1 MILLWCILAAYLAMS
16 VVTFIAYGIDK
27 KRAVAGKWR
36 TPEKTLH
43 CLELLGGWPGASA
56 GQVIFRHKRRKWQ
69 YMIVFVGIV
78 VLHVSAWALA
88 FRFFELRS

>member
-1 MILLWCILAAYLAMS
+1 MLMS
-16 VVTFIAYGIDK
+16 VVTFVAYGIDK
-27 KRAVAGKWR
+27 RRAIAGTWR

-43 CLELLGGWPGASA
+43 FLELFGGWPGAGA
-56 GQVIFRHKRRKWQ
+56 GQVVFRHKRRKWQ